1 MREELAAKLLLVD
14 EVDGVYI
21 YKISGT
27 EKCIGLSAGQIEYL
41 DAVPETGPGMNST
54 MAIQFS
60 KWLAGQCADKLI
72 TLAVDY
78 RGPTGE
84 ASIRAP
90 NGPGTVPGI
99 SPAAQPKR
107 ATGAPTGQAKP
118 MASQAPQASPA
129 PPPATSPTVKEQT
142 NSASDL
148 SAEFAEFGIDLE
160 PGGGKRDNHPFESTT
175 TQE

>member
-1 MREELAAKLLLVD
+1 MSQELTVKLLLVD

-41 DAVPETGPGMNST
+41 DTASEDANGMNST

-84 ASIRAP
+84 ASIQPP
-90 NGPGTVPGI
+90 NGPSTVRGL
-99 SPAAQPKR
+99 SPTGQPKR
-107 ATGAPTGQAKP
+107 GPIGPTGQAKP
-118 MASQAPQASPA
+118 IASPAPQASPA
-129 PPPATSPTVKEQT
+129 PPPTTSPTVKEQT